1 MSRARGA
8 VRAEANV
15 ARAVGVSF
23 AAFERGFAHGRG
35 ARMPLLFSFRRCHV
49 RTAAPLEC
57 AAWCRAIGVK
67 SVSLEL
73 LF

>member
-1 MSRARGA
+1 M
-8 VRAEANV
+8 RAEVNV
-15 ARAVGVSF
+15 ARAVGAPF
-23 AAFERGFAHGRG
+23 AAFERRFARDRA

-57 AAWCRAIGVK
+57 AVWCRAIGVK

-73 LF
+73 VF

>member
-1 MSRARGA
+1 MSRARGT

-15 ARAVGVSF
+15 ACAVGAPF
-23 AAFERGFAHGRG
+23 AAFERGFARG
-35 ARMPLLFSFRRCHV
+35 HAARMPPLFSFRRCHV

>member
-1 MSRARGA
+1 MSRARGT

-15 ARAVGVSF
+15 ACAVG
-23 AAFERGFAHGRG
+23 A
-35 ARMPLLFSFRRCHV
+35 PLFSFRRCHV
-49 RTAAPLEC
+49 RTAAPLER
-57 AAWCRAIGVK
+57 AAWYRAIGVK

>member
-1 MSRARGA
+1 M
-8 VRAEANV
+8 RAEVNV
-15 ARAVGVSF
+15 ARAVGVPF
-23 AAFERGFAHGRG
+23 AAFERGFVRG
-35 ARMPLLFSFRRCHV
+35 HAARMLLLFSFRRCHV

>member
-15 ARAVGVSF
+15 ACAVGVPF
-23 AAFERGFAHGRG
+23 AAFERGFARGRG

-57 AAWCRAIGVK
+57 AVWRRAIGAK

>member
-1 MSRARGA
+1 M
-8 VRAEANV
+8 RAEVNV

-23 AAFERGFAHGRG
+23 AVFERGFARGRA
-35 ARMPLLFSFRRCHV
+35 ARMSLLFSFRRCHV

>member
-15 ARAVGVSF
+15 ARAVGVPF
-23 AAFERGFAHGRG
+23 AAFECGFARG
-35 ARMPLLFSFRRCHV
+35 HAARMPLLFSFRRCHV

-57 AAWCRAIGVK
+57 AVWCRAIGVK

-73 LF
+73 VF

>member
-1 MSRARGA
+1 MSRVRGT

-15 ARAVGVSF
+15 ACAVGAPF
-23 AAFERGFAHGRG
+23 AAFERGFARDHA
-35 ARMPLLFSFRRCHV
+35 ARMPPLFSFRCCHV

>member
-1 MSRARGA
+1 M
-8 VRAEANV
+8 RAEVNV

-23 AAFERGFAHGRG
+23 AAFERGFARG
-35 ARMPLLFSFRRCHV
+35 HAARMPLLFSFRRCHV
-49 RTAAPLEC
+49 RTAAPLGC

>member
-1 MSRARGA
+1 M
-8 VRAEANV
+8 RAEVNV
-15 ARAVGVSF
+15 ARAVGVPF
-23 AAFERGFAHGRG
+23 AAFERGFVRG
-35 ARMPLLFSFRRCHV
+35 HAARMPLLFSFRRCHV
-49 RTAAPLEC
+49 RTAAPFEC

>member
-1 MSRARGA
+1 MSRARGT
-8 VRAEANV
+8 VRVEVNV
-15 ARAVGVSF
+15 ACAVGAPF
-23 AAFERGFAHGRG
+23 AAFARGFARGRA
-35 ARMPLLFSFRRCHV
+35 ARMPLLFFFRRCHV

-73 LF
+73 VF

>member
-8 VRAEANV
+8 VCAEVNA
-15 ARAVGVSF
+15 ARAVGAPF
-23 AAFERGFAHGRG
+23 AAFARGRG
-35 ARMPLLFSFRRCHV
+35 ARMPLLFSFRRCHL

-57 AAWCRAIGVK
+57 AVWCRAIGAK

-73 LF
+73 VF

>member
-1 MSRARGA
+1 M
-8 VRAEANV
+8 RAEVNV
-15 ARAVGVSF
+15 ARAVGVPF
-23 AAFERGFAHGRG
+23 AAFERGFARGRD

-57 AAWCRAIGVK
+57 AVWCRAIGVK

-73 LF
+73 VF

>member
-1 MSRARGA
+1 MSRARGT

-15 ARAVGVSF
+15 ACAVGAPF
-23 AAFERGFAHGRG
+23 AAFERGFARG
-35 ARMPLLFSFRRCHV
+35 HAARMPLLLFFRRCLL

>member
-1 MSRARGA
+1 M
-8 VRAEANV
+8 RAEVNV
-15 ARAVGVSF
+15 ARAVGVPF
-23 AAFERGFAHGRG
+23 AAFERGFVRGRA

-57 AAWCRAIGVK
+57 AAWCCAIGVK

-73 LF
+73 VF